1 MENHTGKC
9 FRLLQRQHRDLYG
22 QRCETIDASE
32 LDSFS
37 FLYNYVKQN
46 RPLIIKNLVS
56 QWKALH
62 LWKSNEYL
70 VEKMR
75 DRTLS
80 VAASP
85 TWRVDAVYNSKFF
98 VEPEI
103 RKMSLNSFFH
113 CIADPNRDEILY
125 IQQQNDNLNKEF
137 GILKEDID
145 VSSLDV
151 LSKAFQQEIDA
162 ANIWIGTE
170 DSVSSAHK
178 DHYENLYI
186 QICGRKIFYIL
197 PPSAVTQLDIR
208 LYSTAQ
214 FKRLDTET
222 RNWRII
228 ENSSNYKV
236 PWTEKDLRKIYES
249 NEDDIYPMKIV
260 LEPGNVLYLPSLWYH
275 QVEQENDEIGR
286 VIAVNFWYDMQ
297 YDQNYYYYQLLENLT
312 YEWKREMLAE
322 EEKEEI

>member
-1 MENHTGKC
+1 
-9 FRLLQRQHRDLYG
+9 
-22 QRCETIDASE
+22 
-32 LDSFS
+32 
-37 FLYNYVKQN
+37 
-46 RPLIIKNLVS
+46 
-56 QWKALH
+56 
-62 LWKSNEYL
+62 
-70 VEKMR
+70 
-75 DRTLS
+75 
-80 VAASP
+80 
-85 TWRVDAVYNSKFF
+85 
-98 VEPEI
+98 
-103 RKMSLNSFFH
+103 MSLNSFFH

-137 GILKEDID
+137 DILKEDID

-236 PWTEKDLRKIYES
+236 PWTEKDLRQIYES

-260 LEPGNVLYLPSLWYH
+260 LEPGDVLYLPSLWYH

-322 EEKEEI
+322 EEKEQF